1 MRSPSCGVRCASALS
16 TQQPH
21 LGCGAAVELQWTS
34 ECFLVKSLPQPPD
47 KTRDLDS
54 FKVKHVWSWKRKSLA
69 WRVQEKMS
77 HSTTHGFIARKS
89 RLEISPFPKVLTKA
103 APKFSLPSFVCH
115 LQALS
120 SSYPPTFFFFQN
132 SVILSPTSL
141 KERENSK
148 YCIYNL
154 IFLFG

>member
-1 MRSPSCGVRCASALS
+1 
-16 TQQPH
+16 
-21 LGCGAAVELQWTS
+21 
-34 ECFLVKSLPQPPD
+34 
-47 KTRDLDS
+47 
-54 FKVKHVWSWKRKSLA
+54 
-69 WRVQEKMS
+69 MS